1 MTDAQRLALV
11 SAVIAEFR
19 PMLQKDGGDIALAGI
34 DGDKVRVSLTGACL
48 HCGMAGQTLGGI
60 RRRLMAVLE
69 VPVMVVPVTESA
81 HG

>member
-1 MTDAQRLALV
+1 MTDGQKLALIA
-11 SAVIAEFR
+11 AVIEEFR

-34 DGDKVRVSLTGACL
+34 DGDRVRVQLSGACL

-60 RRRLMAVLE
+60 RRRLLAVLE
-69 VPVMVVPVTESA
+69 VPVMVVPVMASA

>member
-1 MTDAQRLALV
+1 MTDAQKLALV
-11 SAVIAEFR
+11 SAVIEEFR

-34 DGDKVRVSLTGACL
+34 DGDKVRVSLAGACL

-60 RRRLMAVLE
+60 RRRLMVVLE
-69 VPVMVVPVTESA
+69 SPVMVVPVTEFA